1 MFYNFFG
8 VITVSIRVLIWVQA
22 WKREFNKFL
31 TCNKMVHMM
40 KGAMTGERFDE
51 RQGKDPLEDTASH
64 MPLGSH
70 QSRLREFI
78 GLNSDT
84 DLSRLRGYN
93 SRI

>member
-1 MFYNFFG
+1 MYYNLFG

-22 WKREFNKFL
+22 WKREFTKFL

-51 RQGKDPLEDTASH
+51 RQGNDPLEDTASH

-70 QSRLREFI
+70 
-78 GLNSDT
+78 
-84 DLSRLRGYN
+84 
-93 SRI
+93 